1 MSKVSKGGMRVSEY
15 LDPSFYPREAIEAIR
30 KIEQRAGKQDGYDV
44 NGFRIKFFS
53 DTGRLIVEER
63 RSAPKFK
70 GFAKK

>member
-1 MSKVSKGGMRVSEY
+1 MSNDRIRVSDH
-15 LDPSFYPREAIEAIR
+15 LDPDFYPREAIEAIR

-44 NGFRIKFFS
+44 NGFRIKYFS